1 MLQADGGRNNSFG
14 PCGRALFSRTD
25 PLLGRKCRKLD
36 EPAVRGSIRFD
47 RIELKRILNT
57 YGRMVVA
64 GEWRDYAIDF
74 RDDAAVFSVFRR
86 AAEIP
91 LYSIE
96 KRPRLKDRQGQYSVV
111 AAGGQVLGR
120 GHDLTAV
127 LRVLERK
134 LLKARRVTAPNAKTK
149 SPGSLRGFS
158 SVFQACLAAVAQT
171 GAAASGTG

>member
-1 MLQADGGRNNSFG
+1 MVDETIGL
-14 PCGRALFSRTD
+14 GRAEAPSTARTRYWGTSAESSTSRPPESRD
-25 PLLGRKCRKLD
+25 SC
-36 EPAVRGSIRFD
+36 IRFD
-47 RIELKRILNT
+47 RIELKRILST
-57 YGRMVVA
+57 YGRMVVS

-134 LLKARRVTAPNAKTK
+134 LLKAVPAE
-149 SPGSLRGFS
+149 
-158 SVFQACLAAVAQT
+158 
-171 GAAASGTG
+171 

>member
-1 MLQADGGRNNSFG
+1 MVDETIGL
-14 PCGRALFSRTD
+14 GRAGAPSTARTRYWGTSADSSTSRPSDTRD
-25 PLLGRKCRKLD
+25 SC
-36 EPAVRGSIRFD
+36 IRFD

-96 KRPRLKDRQGQYSVV
+96 KRPRMKDRQGQYSVV

-120 GHDLTAV
+120 GHDLTTV

-134 LLKARRVTAPNAKTK
+134 LLKTVPAE
-149 SPGSLRGFS
+149 
-158 SVFQACLAAVAQT
+158 
-171 GAAASGTG
+171 